1 MSIYYFENENGSF
14 LSENGKRR
22 FIRLSGNAAYEYM
35 RTNRSKDMYFIQTVT
50 KETDGEKVFVEVP
63 KNAVPEVRRE
73 INHDNYLSR
82 VKRRQRKK
90 NYIYYPL
97 QIGDG
102 KAVFDK
108 YGDDGH
114 SVEDAVL
121 HEIDLE
127 ILRRALK
134 YLSEE
139 ELRIIRELYLSDK
152 PIAERELSRRMNI
165 PVTTLNYRK
174 KRALNKLRRF
184 F

>member
-35 RTNRSKDMYFIQTVT
+35 IKNRSKDLYFIQTVT
-50 KETDGEKVFVEVP
+50 NETDGEKVFVEVP
-63 KNAVPEVRRE
+63 KNAVSEVRRE
-73 INHDNYLSR
+73 LNRKSYLLR
-82 VKRRQRKK
+82 AKRRQRKN
-90 NYIYYPL
+90 NYFYHPI

-102 KAVFDK
+102 TAVVDEHS
-108 YGDDGH
+108 DDGH

-174 KRALNKLRRF
+174 KQALNKLRRF